1 MSEAGYMIK
10 LKLNQGKRKNE
21 ILINKNW
28 VYEVSVSV
36 SVTIVFGYLKIV
48 RSKDSSNN
56 CIINPIYIIIILYNF

>member
-21 ILINKNW
+21 IFINKNW

-48 RSKDSSNN
+48 QSKASSNN